1 MIGLDLFTDVKK
13 LFLKT
18 NLRLSVKMKIQQ
30 FENCRYYLC
39 RNFFTASWHCA
50 KTLHPDV
57 IGVRRKSLEYVTS

>member
-18 NLRLSVKMKIQQ
+18 NLRLSVKIKIQQ
-30 FENCRYYLC
+30 FENCRFYLC
-39 RNFFTASWHCA
+39 RKFLQPPGTAQ

-57 IGVRRKSLEYVTS
+57 KGVRRKSLEYVTS